1 MKIYLTNQG
10 GNSSN
15 AVHNKIQV
23 SDKLLNIY
31 TFTEI
36 FLKFKDNLI
45 EWKKQLFMQLKLN
58 TRFVLSFG
66 VFFCCLLW
74 CFVVVFFFGGVF
86 FVFCSMTA
94 RACSFMVEHPLM
106 MPLVVLSAFLVVL
119 SAF

>member
-36 FLKFKDNLI
+36 VLKFKDNLI
-45 EWKKQLFMQLKLN
+45 EWKKLLFMQLKLN
-58 TRFVLSFG
+58 TRFVLSFW
-66 VFFCCLLW
+66 VFFLCLLW
-74 CFVVVFFFGGVF
+74 WFFWGFFWGGVF
-86 FVFCSMTA
+86 G
-94 RACSFMVEHPLM
+94 
-106 MPLVVLSAFLVVL
+106 FLFND
-119 SAF
+119 S